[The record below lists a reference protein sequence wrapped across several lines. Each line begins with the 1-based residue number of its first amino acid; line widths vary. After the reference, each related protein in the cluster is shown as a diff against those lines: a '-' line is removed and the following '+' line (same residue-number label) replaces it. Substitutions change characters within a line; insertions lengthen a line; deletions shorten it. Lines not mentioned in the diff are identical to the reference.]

1 MQIHTE
7 QIATGLV
14 RPIFKFR
21 VKDRI
26 HTMDFTHTYTNP
38 EGFTFTFTFSFD
50 FEDEYFDGVEI
61 NDESL

>member
-7 QIATGLV
+7 PIATGLV
-14 RPIFKFR
+14 KPIFRFR
-21 VKDRI
+21 VKDMI
-26 HTMDFTHTYTNP
+26 HTMDFTYTNP

-50 FEDEYFDGVEI
+50 FEDDYFDDLEI